1 MRSWYAYRSGSDLSW
16 RLAKNGQNIDA
27 VTEIRPEYSVNGN
40 VIAMTYIDAAGNE
53 LRLEGRDSYAFIGLN
68 NCRFSVTQSDGEFEF
83 YGSGWGHNCGM
94 SQWGANA
101 MASVYGYDC
110 EDIIRFYFSG
120 AYIA

>member
-1 MRSWYAYRSGSDLSW
+1 
-16 RLAKNGQNIDA
+16 
-27 VTEIRPEYSVNGN
+27 
-40 VIAMTYIDAAGNE
+40 
-53 LRLEGRDSYAFIGLN
+53 
-68 NCRFSVTQSDGEFEF
+68 
-83 YGSGWGHNCGM
+83 M

>member
-1 MRSWYAYRSGSDLSW
+1 MKINDF
-16 RLAKNGQNIDA
+16 K
-27 VTEIRPEYSVNGN
+27 
-40 VIAMTYIDAAGNE
+40 
-53 LRLEGRDSYAFIGLN
+53 LECYFGKYEFTAPYLL
-68 NCRFSVTQSDGEFEF
+68 TQSDCEFEF

>member
-1 MRSWYAYRSGSDLSW
+1 MAKDNRTGPAMSPTGPK
-16 RLAKNGQNIDA
+16 LAK
-27 VTEIRPEYSVNGN
+27 P
-40 VIAMTYIDAAGNE
+40 
-53 LRLEGRDSYAFIGLN
+53 
-68 NCRFSVTQSDGEFEF
+68 QSDGEFEF